1 VFPLQTG
8 QNHQFYEA
16 ATKVTTKNVE
26 ARGKRME
33 KQSGVCGY
41 AIAAEPLNSVML
53 SNDLGYV
60 LSSVV

>member
-16 ATKVTTKNVE
+16 ATNVTTEKVE
-26 ARGKRME
+26 TDGKRME

-41 AIAAEPLNSVML
+41 AIIAESLNSVVL

-60 LSSVV
+60 LTTVV